1 MGAAPTR
8 DERGAELVK
17 ARLVLKGGLWREGT
31 RKSGKATI
39 GCLASLPH
47 FVMAIGVSMQLQ
59 TALQYKGIVVTVRGC

>member
-8 DERGAELVK
+8 DERGAELAK
-17 ARLVLKGGLWREGT
+17 ERRVLNGGFKREGT

-47 FVMAIGVSMQLQ
+47 FVMAM
-59 TALQYKGIVVTVRGC
+59 ALLECGGQHCNGIAAKFRGC